1 MFRALC
7 RSSSGTSTVF
17 AASGLRT
24 LVETSR
30 GAVSTSLCKPEAAN
44 TVEVPDDERHNAR
57 NMLNY

>member
-24 LVETSR
+24 AIR
-30 GAVSTSLCKPEAAN
+30 
-44 TVEVPDDERHNAR
+44 
-57 NMLNY
+57 